1 MSQTTQTLRFYGYD
15 KCGTCSK
22 AKKWLEQAGTSY
34 ESIPIVDR
42 PPSKDELRDMWKK
55 SGLDLRKFFNTSGQF
70 YKEMNLKD
78 KLPTM
83 TEEEMLELL
92 ASNGKLIKRPLATD
106 QQTVTVGFKEDEY
119 AKTWGK
125 HE

>member
-1 MSQTTQTLRFYGYD
+1 MNQTSKTLRFYGYD

-22 AKKWLEQAGTSY
+22 AKKWLEQAGTSF

-42 PPSKDELRDMWKK
+42 PPSKEELRDMWQK

-70 YKEMNLKD
+70 YKEMNVKE

-106 QQTVTVGFKEDEY
+106 NGKVTVGFKEDDY
-119 AKTWGK
+119 AKVWRHHK
-125 HE
+125 